1 MPLRP
6 PLRFAAQTDFAA
18 RSDFAFVVD
27 AYSFEEVEAPR
38 CGCPACMGAPDDGRE
53 QIIFNGGETAF
64 NGKPILSWDEAAATI
79 TRGGYTWS
87 PVLGQGVT
95 VSYAFRADAPETMP
109 NGVGGFV
116 RFTAAQI

>member
-1 MPLRP
+1 MTSRP
-6 PLRFAAQTDFAA
+6 VRRFLAEATTDADVA
-18 RSDFAFVVD
+18 SGASISD
-27 AYSFEEVEAPR
+27 EPHEVSAPR